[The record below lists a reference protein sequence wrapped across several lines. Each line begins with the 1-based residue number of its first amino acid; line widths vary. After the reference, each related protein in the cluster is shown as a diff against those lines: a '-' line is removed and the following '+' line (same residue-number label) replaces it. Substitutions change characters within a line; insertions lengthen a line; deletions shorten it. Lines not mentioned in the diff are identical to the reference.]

1 MKNYLALKYYS
12 LKYSIEHFDNKL
24 LITFNLIKSNIF
36 NIISIYL
43 QTYIYKYILI
53 CLTVYKIH
61 NKDYNSGLVT

>member
-1 MKNYLALKYYS
+1 MKLHS
-12 LKYSIEHFDNKL
+12 TEHFDSKL
-24 LITFNLIKSNIF
+24 LITINLIKSNSF

-61 NKDYNSGLVT
+61 NKDYNSGLGT